1 MDGMKLV
8 YLTDG
13 DYDDYGVH
21 GVYWVPKKC
30 NVDKVLADAIAAAG
44 SRYDVRKI
52 IPADWVEA
60 ECEEVHVWSAYWQTH
75 GKKKADEETAR
86 RKAIEDAK
94 TPMQKAEE
102 LQAFKNKGGVVLTIE
117 DVMTDRTGE
126 LIERCRARVKDLI
139 GNRPIRLYT

>member
-1 MDGMKLV
+1 MNGMKLV

-44 SRYDVRKI
+44 SHYDVRKT
-52 IPADWVEA
+52 IPADWAEA
-60 ECEEVHVWSAYWQTH
+60 ECEEVHAWSAYWRIH
-75 GKKKADEETAR
+75 GKKKADEETAQ

-94 TPMQKAEE
+94 TPKQKAEE

-126 LIERCRARVKDLI
+126 LIERCRARVEELI
-139 GNRPIRLYT
+139 SNRPISLYT

>member
-86 RKAIEDAK
+86 
-94 TPMQKAEE
+94 
-102 LQAFKNKGGVVLTIE
+102 LQAFKNKGGVVAEAFALR
-117 DVMTDRTGE
+117 DV
-126 LIERCRARVKDLI
+126 ERQMKIIGGKDA
-139 GNRPIRLYT
+139 